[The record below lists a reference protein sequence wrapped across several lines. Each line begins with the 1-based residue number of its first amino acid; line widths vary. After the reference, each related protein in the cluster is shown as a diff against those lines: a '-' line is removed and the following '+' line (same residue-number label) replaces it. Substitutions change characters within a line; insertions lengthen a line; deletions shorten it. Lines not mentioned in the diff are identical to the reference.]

1 MRRTR
6 DDRVIGGVCGGLGR
20 YLGVDPVLMRI
31 AFVILAFAGGGGIL
45 VYLVAW
51 VLIPVE
57 RPGED
62 LGTAWPAGADTTRLL
77 VGGALERGARRD
89 RRRSGAGGGA
99 ARGFGLAGRRRRA

>member
-1 MRRTR
+1 LRRTR

-20 YLGVDPVLMRI
+20 YLGIDPVLMRI

-62 LGTAWPAGADTTRLL
+62 PAPPGPR
-77 VGGALERGARRD
+77 EPIRRG
-89 RRRSGAGGGA
+89 SSSA
-99 ARGFGLAGRRRRA
+99 AR